1 VSKNVFYA
9 ENFCLMTFI
18 STQHALR
25 AEKTLEKNKI
35 IDFIIVP
42 TPRDISN
49 GCGLSIKFIC
59 EEQETIKELISDNDI
74 TYAGIYSFKKNED
87 NKNLVEKID

>member
-1 VSKNVFYA
+1 
-9 ENFCLMTFI
+9 MTFI
-18 STQHALR
+18 STHHALR
-25 AEKTLEKNKI
+25 AEKTLEQNKI

-59 EEQETIKELISDNDI
+59 EEQKIIRELISENDN
-74 TYAGIYSFKKNED
+74 TYAGIYSFEKNKD
-87 NKNLVEKID
+87 NKTLVEKID